1 MKFFT
6 ALLAGL
12 LFGAGLL
19 VSGMTDPANVLGFL
33 DIFGAWRPQLA
44 VVMGAA
50 VLTAAPSFWA
60 VRRSR
65 RSLLGAPVDLPDRH
79 RIDKLLLAGAAT
91 FGVGWGLSGICPG
104 PGIVLL
110 PADRDGVLFLA
121 AVIAGMWLVQ
131 LTQQGDFD
139 ETTLVAQ

>member
-33 DIFGAWRPQLA
+33 DIFGEWRPQLA
-44 VVMGAA
+44 FVMGAA
-50 VLTAAPSFWA
+50 VLTAAPSFW
-60 VRRSR
+60 VIRNRK
-65 RSLLGAPVDLPDRH
+65 RSLLGAPVDMPDRR
-79 RIDKLLLAGAAT
+79 RIDKPLIAGSAI

-110 PADRDGVLFLA
+110 ASGYGMAYLFMA
-121 AVIAGMWLVQ
+121 AVIAGMWLV
-131 LTQQGDFD
+131 LLIRNKR
-139 ETTLVAQ
+139 E